1 MASPS
6 RGVRY
11 QGVEK
16 ESFAYKMMNRL
27 GWEEGRGLG
36 AKEQGITSHIRAKKK
51 DDLTGVGRNEADK
64 AKGDWTL
71 NMSEYDRILTNLRTH
86 HGEAEEP
93 GATTPTTTTSSDG
106 GDGKRKEKRRKEKKS
121 KKKLVRAQGRYKK
134 RESAK
139 TVRNYSATDLAAI
152 LGTSAEDPSLA
163 LLRQGPAEKTADNA
177 AAAGAKKRIVIELD
191 AGDAERRLR
200 DYKPTKLTSDWW
212 GINQFTQSSR
222 LLGDQE
228 VAVVQKGDKPAD
240 NAFTEED
247 QENIYANAQ
256 KMGTQNRLGLGMSDR
271 VKISGGNWK
280 GKKMTFGG
288 DDGDGEDDS
297 DESSDDRVAL
307 TVAAAAASAGEREAE
322 AATRGSV
329 SKGALKALI
338 AKVLEDRRR
347 RKSKK
352 RSEIKASK
360 LKEEVFR
367 RGGIEETAESVDRF
381 FKALQS
387 KKFTFDGKKVDLLK
401 SAGGNKK

>member
-1 MASPS
+1 MLLATLQRS
-6 RGVRY
+6 
-11 QGVEK
+11 
-16 ESFAYKMMNRL
+16 
-27 GWEEGRGLG
+27 EGSMPRVNQQL
-36 AKEQGITSHIRAKKK
+36 KQ
-51 DDLTGVGRNEADK
+51 
-64 AKGDWTL
+64 
-71 NMSEYDRILTNLRTH
+71 
-86 HGEAEEP
+86 
-93 GATTPTTTTSSDG
+93 
-106 GDGKRKEKRRKEKKS
+106 RRKCF
-121 KKKLVRAQGRYKK
+121 
-134 RESAK
+134 
-139 TVRNYSATDLAAI
+139 AA
-152 LGTSAEDPSLA
+152 
-163 LLRQGPAEKTADNA
+163 
-177 AAAGAKKRIVIELD
+177 
-191 AGDAERRLR
+191 R
-200 DYKPTKLTSDWW
+200 D
-212 GINQFTQSSR
+212 
-222 LLGDQE
+222 

-280 GKKMTFGG
+280 GKKMTFGD

-307 TVAAAAASAGEREAE
+307 TAAAAAASAGEREAE